1 MEKNPGN
8 FVDTNG
14 NVIGRHKGIIHYTI
28 GQRKGLGIAA
38 GHPVFVAD
46 IIPETNEVVIGE
58 NEDIFKTKLVA
69 DRTNLMA
76 IDRLDGEMRVMAK
89 IRYAHKGCMCTI
101 KMAGEDRIEVLFD
114 EPVRAMTKGQ
124 AVVFYKDDY
133 IVGGGTICE
142 F

>member
-1 MEKNPGN
+1 
-8 FVDTNG
+8 
-14 NVIGRHKGIIHYTI
+14 
-28 GQRKGLGIAA
+28 
-38 GHPVFVAD
+38 
-46 IIPETNEVVIGE
+46 
-58 NEDIFKTKLVA
+58 
-69 DRTNLMA
+69 
-76 IDRLDGEMRVMAK
+76 
-89 IRYAHKGCMCTI
+89 MCTI